1 MLSIWIGRAGSG
13 KSRRVLSEIAAR
25 RAERD
30 QVLLVPEHVSHEA
43 ELDLCHACGPTAS
56 RNTEV
61 LSFRTLA
68 GRVLSECGGL
78 SDFTLD
84 NGGKLLTMRLVLQEL
99 HSQLKI
105 FDRPSRRAAF
115 LEQLTELTDEFYAF
129 AVSPEQLYEQVADV
143 TGTAGDKLRD
153 LALIYAAYDGKLRAG
168 GIDRRSRV
176 RKLRDKMEDSRYLDG
191 KDVYFDGFSKST
203 YRGRIKINK
212 KL

>member
-30 QVLLVPEHVSHEA
+30 EVLLVPEHVSHEA

-115 LEQLTELTDEFYAF
+115 LEQLTELTDEFYD
-129 AVSPEQLYEQVADV
+129 AVP
-143 TGTAGDKLRD
+143 TGTQPGTPKQAQDQKKRQ
-153 LALIYAAYDGKLRAG
+153 AEYERIK
-168 GIDRRSRV
+168 SRWL
-176 RKLRDKMEDSRYLDG
+176 KKIE
-191 KDVYFDGFSKST
+191 KA
-203 YRGRIKINK
+203 RGR
-212 KL
+212 